1 MSTHTGRGCVTS
13 QQLQVMCF
21 TKIYFYRFLPL
32 QSLHYLKSVLFSTHT
47 GRGCVTWQQLKVMC
61 LQESILDL
69 YLKSVLISTHTGRVC
84 VPKQQLQ
91 VICVTKI
98 YL

>member
-1 MSTHTGRGCVTS
+1 M
-13 QQLQVMCF
+13 
-21 TKIYFYRFLPL
+21 
-32 QSLHYLKSVLFSTHT
+32 KSVLFSTHT

-84 VPKQQLQ
+84 VPKQQPSNVCYKNLF
-91 VICVTKI
+91 IDLYHYEVTHYMKSVLI
-98 YL
+98 LHISE